1 MSIQNPHEPE
11 LLFTFLGELRLK
23 CKKVLDTNLFLLYNG
38 TNHKVNLSERK
49 EDLLMFKKRLKGLL
63 AMVLAGSIA
72 TTAIPLSASAAIC
85 GDISVVNANNTD
97 NQNIEGVLNGY
108 SRYLNANNL
117 WAIYYHEQNE
127 LGLLTKKLECVEG
140 NELANKLNTMNNSSN
155 CTEVKIRYYHDILFT
170 TADFTGGTA
179 AVKIGDMKLYHPDTF
194 PFDFSTVVS
203 QITVDPLKEITSWT
217 AWYNRDR
224 ENTTNVS
231 TYQYTSSNSAQSSTF
246 VNQTSTQINAD
257 VIKDL
262 YQGNIDSLNYGKTI
276 IELKTAYKTF
286 NLPVL
291 NTVLQQE
298 KDAEGNDKTV
308 SITNGDTANIDG
320 YLEDFYLCY
329 IDRTNNIVKI
339 SDNTMSTKSDVW
351 DKLGDF
357 ISGITNFD
365 ERNLCLVRSV
375 TARVYGRGREDELF
389 TTKDFITGNI
399 AGNSALRYLYEE
411 APAKSIWRVVANG
424 SDKCFFATKDKIG
437 DAINSCLTYK
447 PNVREIAFT
456 EYPFIYVTG
465 TTPTADGSI
474 ASENK
479 FLAETLKDDSLQT
492 ISELLAEL
500 AEEKPPASGKKY
512 DVTGWELWSAGT
524 DCGGL
529 INLEN
534 TNFNT
539 SGVTGVTADM
549 FDKAGSK
556 YPVIYFPQVDE
567 TQSGGGNSGG
577 GNGGGGNG
585 GSGSTGGNTGGNS
598 GNTGSNTGGN
608 SGGSS
613 SRPEPS
619 YDPNKPMIDG
629 VEKSWS
635 DVEKEIGKLPKG
647 GTKTISLFGDRK
659 VPADVIKAIKD
670 SEAVVTFKINS
681 AFSWTVDGSTLTD
694 GDIHDYDFT
703 IEMVTATGTEI
714 LRGDVGT
721 SFIIGEITGNALLN
735 INFKKGHEQEFANL
749 YKKVDGKLVFV
760 DNVRIDE
767 NGAAI
772 GLEVSEAGEYVV
784 MLGKFSDRAGDMD
797 NDGIMD
803 KKDSFAV
810 INNFLE
816 IEEGANPLVADMNG
830 DGRINAKDALIIVQK
845 FLGIE

>member
-1 MSIQNPHEPE
+1 
-11 LLFTFLGELRLK
+11 
-23 CKKVLDTNLFLLYNG
+23 
-38 TNHKVNLSERK
+38 
-49 EDLLMFKKRLKGLL
+49 
-63 AMVLAGSIA
+63 MVLAGSIA
-72 TTAIPLSASAAIC
+72 TTAIPLSASAAIS
-85 GDISVVNANNTD
+85 GNISVVNANNTD

-127 LGLLTKKLECVEG
+127 LGSLTKKLECVEG
-140 NELANKLNTMNNSSN
+140 NELTNKLNTMNDSSN

-262 YQGNIDSLNYGKTI
+262 YQGYNIDSLNCGKTI
-276 IELKTAYKTF
+276 IELKTAYKTLE
-286 NLPVL
+286 LPVM
-291 NTVLQQE
+291 NAVFQPEMVDGVPKTISIT
-298 KDAEGNDKTV
+298 EGND
-308 SITNGDTANIDG
+308 G
-320 YLEDFYLCY
+320 YLDGIADSFYLCY
-329 IDRTNNIVKI
+329 IDEANRTFKI
-339 SDNTMSTKSDVW
+339 SDVAEGRKPELWTKIKSFANT
-351 DKLGDF
+351 
-357 ISGITNFD
+357 IQNFD
-365 ERNLCLVRSV
+365 ASNLKLLRYAGVEVYRDV
-375 TARVYGRGREDELF
+375 TIGEFTSKDLF
-389 TTKDFITGNI
+389 EYSA
-399 AGNSALRYLYEE
+399 AGNTTSNTAINYLFNE
-411 APAKSIWRVVANG
+411 AKPKSIWKIESIYSSNPHFYKYKENLARALSDYLSANPHE
-424 SDKCFFATKDKIG
+424 
-437 DAINSCLTYK
+437 NSFVLT
-447 PNVREIAFT
+447 EQT
-456 EYPFIYVTG
+456 GIYVTG
-465 TTPTADGSI
+465 IAPTANGGIPIGSYFTSSLYKDNGS
-474 ASENK
+474 AATFSDYAAK
-479 FLAETLKDDSLQT
+479 LAENQAPQT
-492 ISELLAEL
+492 
-500 AEEKPPASGKKY
+500 GKKY
-512 DVTGWELWSAGT
+512 DTTGWELWSADT

-529 INLEN
+529 IDLTKLNASGIN
-534 TNFNT
+534 SIGIDQFNQL
-539 SGVTGVTADM
+539 SNNKKM
-549 FDKAGSK
+549 L
-556 YPVIYFPQVDE
+556 IYFPQVDE

-830 DGRINAKDALIIVQK
+830 DGRINAKDAVIIVQK